1 MAYFK
6 GGAVKMVIGDPRSL
20 GLLVK
25 YPMLTC
31 LFYTFHPLQVEHQ
44 ETGVKLQEC
53 WATDKR
59 CNGENARMRQRIG
72 EMEGRNAELRR
83 RLADAQKY
91 KEQVL

>member
-1 MAYFK
+1 M
-6 GGAVKMVIGDPRSL
+6 
-20 GLLVK
+20 
-25 YPMLTC
+25 
-31 LFYTFHPLQVEHQ
+31 EHQ

>member
-1 MAYFK
+1 
-6 GGAVKMVIGDPRSL
+6 MVIGPSL
-20 GLLVK
+20 PWSACKISNVD
-25 YPMLTC
+25 
-31 LFYTFHPLQVEHQ
+31 LFCTFPPLQVEHQ